1 MMMPRKKRRTILI
14 SVILIIF
21 VMIFTIFFVLYNTTD
36 MFKSNDVLFRK
47 YADQLLDNI
56 YTMFNEEYMSEM
68 EEILNNNKLSSNTIA
83 KIEYTENGNTDNP
96 INNIQMNIQG
106 KEEKVN
112 GYKYKD
118 IKLTQNEETLA
129 GVEYIE
135 DGNISGIRLN
145 KIRQYVST
153 NIENNNDNEIS
164 TIYNIANTDM
174 KELIGVSKEELATLK
189 DKYLRIVADNLANAS
204 YTKQTGIVLEINGVQ
219 YNTSSY
225 SVKMTKEKFNDIY
238 IQILQEIQEEDIILT
253 KLENIDNKMNTC
265 YNLIQNEKISNLKQD
280 FIDKITD
287 KIEEIQNTNIGNDE
301 RTISVFE
308 TDGVAISLSVDT
320 EENFVGLDVVN
331 TNDSDFINLL
341 GNEKIEDGEKEN
353 SFDLKIQ
360 KMPVTNNEEMIIN
373 YNVVEEGKETTNEYT
388 INRKMENAQANHN
401 IHISRRV
408 GQNTLNI
415 SIDKAIDIVNEF
427 KEKEELVENENNI
440 MRENLSDEQ
449 KETVRNNM
457 EGNITNQINN
467 VLQVIPLEN
476 INNMLVNLGLKKEEA
491 EEISSE
497 GRITDAERN
506 RFNSNFELFEGE
518 NVNKE
523 SVKELMDFVKGNLE
537 DIRITKYEEQNNT
550 SDERIPLEYRLSIKK
565 DIDNTD
571 LAEQFVN
578 YIEEADKENFSIS
591 LEYDETT
598 GLVSNIY
605 VTVVTD

>member
-1 MMMPRKKRRTILI
+1 MMPRKKRRAILI
-14 SVILIIF
+14 SVILVIF

-36 MFKSNDVLFRK
+36 MFKSNDVLFHK
-47 YADQLLDNI
+47 YAGQLLDNI
-56 YTMFNEEYMSEM
+56 NTMFNEEYMSEM

-96 INNIQMNIQG
+96 INNIQMNIQE
-106 KEEKVN
+106 KEEKVS

-145 KIRQYVST
+145 RIRQYVST

-174 KELIGVSKEELATLK
+174 KELIGFSKEELATLK
-189 DKYLRIVADNLANAS
+189 DKYLRIITDNLANAS
-204 YTKQTGIVLEINGVQ
+204 YTKQKGIVLEINGVQ
-219 YNTSSY
+219 YNTNSY

-265 YNLIQNEKISNLKQD
+265 YNLIQNEKTSNLKQD
-280 FIDKITD
+280 FIDKIND

-331 TNDSDFINLL
+331 TNDSNFINLL
-341 GNEKIEDGEKEN
+341 GNEKIEDQEKEN

-360 KMPVTNNEEMIIN
+360 KTPVTNNEEIVIN
-373 YNVVEEGKETTNEYT
+373 YKVVEEGKETTNECT

-401 IHISRRV
+401 IHISRSV

-415 SIDKAIDIVNEF
+415 SIDKVIDIVNEF

-440 MRENLSDEQ
+440 MMENLSDEQ
-449 KETVRNNM
+449 KEIVRNNM

-467 VLQVIPLEN
+467 VLQVVPLEN
-476 INNMLVNLGLKKEEA
+476 INNMLVNSGLKKEEA

-523 SVKELMDFVKGNLE
+523 SVKELMDFAKGNLE
-537 DIRITKYEEQNNT
+537 DIRITKYEERKNN

-565 DIDNTD
+565 DVDNID

-578 YIEEADKENFSIS
+578 YIEESNKQNFSIR

-605 VTVVTD
+605 ITVVTN

>member
-1 MMMPRKKRRTILI
+1 MMPRKKRRAILI
-14 SVILIIF
+14 SVILVIF

-36 MFKSNDVLFRK
+36 MFKSNDVLFHK
-47 YADQLLDNI
+47 YAGQLLDNI
-56 YTMFNEEYMSEM
+56 NTMFNEEYMSEM

-96 INNIQMNIQG
+96 INNIQMNIQE
-106 KEEKVN
+106 KEEKVS

-145 KIRQYVST
+145 RIRQYVST

-174 KELIGVSKEELATLK
+174 KELIGFSKEELATLK
-189 DKYLRIVADNLANAS
+189 DKYLRIIADNLANAS
-204 YTKQTGIVLEINGVQ
+204 YTKQAAIVLEINGVQ
-219 YNTSSY
+219 YNTNSY
-225 SVKMTKEKFNDIY
+225 SIKMTKEKFNDIY

-265 YNLIQNEKISNLKQD
+265 YNLIQNEKTSNLKQD
-280 FIDKITD
+280 FIDKIND

-331 TNDSDFINLL
+331 TNDSNFINLL
-341 GNEKIEDGEKEN
+341 GNEKIEDQEKEN

-360 KMPVTNNEEMIIN
+360 KTPVTNNEEIVIN
-373 YNVVEEGKETTNEYT
+373 YKVVEEGKETTNECT

-401 IHISRRV
+401 IHISRSV

-415 SIDKAIDIVNEF
+415 SIDKVIDIINEF

-440 MRENLSDEQ
+440 MMENLSDEQ
-449 KETVRNNM
+449 KEIVRNNM

-467 VLQVIPLEN
+467 VLQVVPLEN
-476 INNMLVNLGLKKEEA
+476 INNMLVNSGLKKEEA

-523 SVKELMDFVKGNLE
+523 RVKELMDFAKGNLE
-537 DIRITKYEEQNNT
+537 DIRITKYEERKNN

-565 DIDNTD
+565 DVDNID

-578 YIEEADKENFSIS
+578 YIEESNKQNFSIR

-605 VTVVTD
+605 ITVVTN

>member
-1 MMMPRKKRRTILI
+1 MMPRKKRRAILI
-14 SVILIIF
+14 SVILVIF
-21 VMIFTIFFVLYNTTD
+21 VMIFIILVVLYNTTD

-47 YADQLLDNI
+47 YAGQLLDNI
-56 YTMFNEEYMSEM
+56 DTMFNEEYMSEM

-106 KEEKVN
+106 KEEKVS

-145 KIRQYVST
+145 RIRQYVST

-174 KELIGVSKEELATLK
+174 KELIGFSKEELATLK
-189 DKYLRIVADNLANAS
+189 DKYLRIIADNLANAS
-204 YTKQTGIVLEINGVQ
+204 YTKQIGIVLEINGVQ
-219 YNTSSY
+219 YNTNSY

-265 YNLIQNEKISNLKQD
+265 YNLIQNEKTSNLKQD
-280 FIDKITD
+280 FIDKIND

-331 TNDSDFINLL
+331 TNDSNFINLL

-360 KMPVTNNEEMIIN
+360 KTPVTNNEEMIIN
-373 YNVVEEGKETTNEYT
+373 YNVVEEGKETTNECT
-388 INRKMENAQANHN
+388 INRKMENAQVNHN
-401 IHISRRV
+401 IHITRNV

-415 SIDKAIDIVNEF
+415 SIDKVIDIVNEF

-440 MRENLSDEQ
+440 MMENLSDEQ

-506 RFNSNFELFEGE
+506 RFNSNFQLFEGE

-523 SVKELMDFVKGNLE
+523 RVKELMNFARGNLE
-537 DIRITKYEEQNNT
+537 DIRITKYEEQTNT

-565 DIDNTD
+565 DVDNTD

-598 GLVSNIY
+598 GLVSDIY

>member
-1 MMMPRKKRRTILI
+1 
-14 SVILIIF
+14 
-21 VMIFTIFFVLYNTTD
+21 
-36 MFKSNDVLFRK
+36 MFKSNDVLFHK
-47 YADQLLDNI
+47 YAGQLLDNI
-56 YTMFNEEYMSEM
+56 NTMFNEEYMSEM

-96 INNIQMNIQG
+96 INNIQMNIQE
-106 KEEKVN
+106 KEEKVS

-145 KIRQYVST
+145 RIRQYVST

-174 KELIGVSKEELATLK
+174 KELIGFSKEELATLK
-189 DKYLRIVADNLANAS
+189 DKYLRIIADNLANAS
-204 YTKQTGIVLEINGVQ
+204 YTKQAAIVLEINGVQ
-219 YNTSSY
+219 YNTNSY

-265 YNLIQNEKISNLKQD
+265 YNLIQNEKTSNLKQD
-280 FIDKITD
+280 FIDKIND

-331 TNDSDFINLL
+331 TNDSNFINLL
-341 GNEKIEDGEKEN
+341 GNEKIEDQEKEN

-360 KMPVTNNEEMIIN
+360 KTPVTNNEEIVIN
-373 YNVVEEGKETTNEYT
+373 YKVVEEGKETTNECT

-401 IHISRRV
+401 IHISRSV

-415 SIDKAIDIVNEF
+415 SIDKVIDIINEF

-440 MRENLSDEQ
+440 MMENLSDEQ
-449 KETVRNNM
+449 KEIVRNNM

-467 VLQVIPLEN
+467 VLQVVPLEN
-476 INNMLVNLGLKKEEA
+476 INNMLVNSGLKKEEA

-523 SVKELMDFVKGNLE
+523 RVKELMDFAKGNLE
-537 DIRITKYEEQNNT
+537 DIRITKYEERKNN

-565 DIDNTD
+565 DVDNID

-578 YIEEADKENFSIS
+578 YIEESNKQNFSIR

-605 VTVVTD
+605 ITVVTN

>member
-1 MMMPRKKRRTILI
+1 MMPRKKRRAILI
-14 SVILIIF
+14 SVILVIF

-36 MFKSNDVLFRK
+36 MFKSNDVLFHK
-47 YADQLLDNI
+47 YAGQLLDNI
-56 YTMFNEEYMSEM
+56 NTMFNEEYMSEM

-96 INNIQMNIQG
+96 INNIQMNIQE
-106 KEEKVN
+106 KEEKVS

-145 KIRQYVST
+145 RIRQYVST

-174 KELIGVSKEELATLK
+174 KELIGFSKEELATLK
-189 DKYLRIVADNLANAS
+189 DKYLRIIADNLANAS
-204 YTKQTGIVLEINGVQ
+204 YTKQAGIVLEINGVQ
-219 YNTSSY
+219 YNTNSY

-265 YNLIQNEKISNLKQD
+265 YNLIQNEKTSNLKQD
-280 FIDKITD
+280 FIDKIND

-331 TNDSDFINLL
+331 TNDSNFINLL
-341 GNEKIEDGEKEN
+341 GNEKIEDQEKEN

-360 KMPVTNNEEMIIN
+360 KTPVTNNEEIVIN
-373 YNVVEEGKETTNEYT
+373 YKVVEEGKETTNECT

-401 IHISRRV
+401 IHISRSV

-415 SIDKAIDIVNEF
+415 SIDKVIDIVNEF

-440 MRENLSDEQ
+440 MMENLSDEQ
-449 KETVRNNM
+449 KEIVRNNM

-467 VLQVIPLEN
+467 VLQVVPLEN
-476 INNMLVNLGLKKEEA
+476 INNMLVNSGLKKEEA

-523 SVKELMDFVKGNLE
+523 SVKELMDFAKGNLE
-537 DIRITKYEEQNNT
+537 DIRITKYEERKNN

-565 DIDNTD
+565 DVDNID

-578 YIEEADKENFSIS
+578 YIEESNKQNFSIR

-605 VTVVTD
+605 ITVVTN

>member
-1 MMMPRKKRRTILI
+1 MMPRKKRRAILI
-14 SVILIIF
+14 SVILVIF

-36 MFKSNDVLFRK
+36 MFKSNDVLFHK
-47 YADQLLDNI
+47 YAGQLLDNI
-56 YTMFNEEYMSEM
+56 NTMFNEEYMSEM

-96 INNIQMNIQG
+96 INNIQMNIQE
-106 KEEKVN
+106 KEEKVS

-145 KIRQYVST
+145 RIRQYVST

-174 KELIGVSKEELATLK
+174 KELIGFSKEELATLK
-189 DKYLRIVADNLANAS
+189 DKYLRIIADNLANAS
-204 YTKQTGIVLEINGVQ
+204 YTKQAAIVLEINGVQ
-219 YNTSSY
+219 YNTNSY

-265 YNLIQNEKISNLKQD
+265 YNLIQNEKTSNLKQD
-280 FIDKITD
+280 FIDKIND

-331 TNDSDFINLL
+331 TNDSNFINLL
-341 GNEKIEDGEKEN
+341 GNEKIEDQEKEN

-360 KMPVTNNEEMIIN
+360 KTPVTNNEEIVIN
-373 YNVVEEGKETTNEYT
+373 YKVVEEGKETTNECT

-401 IHISRRV
+401 IHISRSV

-415 SIDKAIDIVNEF
+415 SIDKVIDIINEF

-440 MRENLSDEQ
+440 MMENLSDEQ
-449 KETVRNNM
+449 KEIVRNNM

-467 VLQVIPLEN
+467 VLQVVPLEN
-476 INNMLVNLGLKKEEA
+476 INNMLVNSGLKKEEA

-523 SVKELMDFVKGNLE
+523 RVKELMDFAKGNLE
-537 DIRITKYEEQNNT
+537 DIRITKYEERKNN

-565 DIDNTD
+565 DVDNID

-578 YIEEADKENFSIS
+578 YIEESNKQNFSIR

-605 VTVVTD
+605 ITVVTN